1 MYEWFL
7 YENVRTAIRRLEK
20 SSWRSHAR
28 CHDGEE
34 VSCLLLPTSTPSQRR
49 GYPPAILAGG
59 ACTSPWKWISW
70 RCVSPSPQGSVYHRC
85 HLPLSSQCFLVTISA
100 ANVKRNK
107 KDSVV
112 RKEPLTLFITRHG
125 DITSLKSNLSNHRK
139 RKEGLLKPQK
149 DKNRKNVK
157 TTTDTILM
165 LATASF
171 LLRVLRA

>member
-1 MYEWFL
+1 MNDSYMRMSEQL
-7 YENVRTAIRRLEK
+7 SEGQKNLPGHHIQGVMTGRRSPASFSPFPLHP
-20 SSWRSHAR
+20 R
-28 CHDGEE
+28 EE
-34 VSCLLLPTSTPSQRR
+34 VTLQPFQPE
-49 GYPPAILAGG
+49 GPA
-59 ACTSPWKWISW
+59 PVPENEFSW

-125 DITSLKSNLSNHRK
+125 DRTSLKSNLSNHRK